1 MKLYLR
7 ASAYSVFLHA
17 IVGFGAFLY
26 SQSSESPRI
35 ISAEYLT
42 VTTVNIISENL
53 AAQTASASD
62 GLSPSFNP
70 STETPVKPVHQDI
83 EKIEESAPLKIIA
96 GQRKIKQWSK
106 TTLDNKEADTENEQ
120 KIAEAVPTV
129 EPDDRTPQSPNLAG
143 KAELSS
149 ATVSNG
155 PGKEKVTGGSDD
167 PAVPGNNKRLPDLNG
182 QGVTHDLMSSPKNI
196 YFQRN
201 YEYIRKIIARNISF
215 PASARKRRLC
225 GKIEVSFLVG
235 TEGSVADIR
244 IISSSGH
251 ALLDRN
257 VVEAVRRSAP
267 FPASPELARIVL
279 PIVFRLK

>member
-1 MKLYLR
+1 M
-7 ASAYSVFLHA
+7 VF
-17 IVGFGAFLY
+17 FGAFLY
-26 SQSSESPRI
+26 RQSSESPRI
-35 ISAEYLT
+35 ISAEYLA
-42 VTTVNIISENL
+42 VTTVNIVSENL

-62 GLSPSFNP
+62 GMSPTVNLSA
-70 STETPVKPVHQDI
+70 ETAVKPVHENI
-83 EKIEESAPLKIIA
+83 EKIEKSAPVKIIA
-96 GQRKIKQWSK
+96 GQRKIERLRES
-106 TTLDNKEADTENEQ
+106 TLDYEEADTEKEHKNG
-120 KIAEAVPTV
+120 AVAPTV
-129 EPDDRTPQSPNLAG
+129 ELNDRTSQSPKLAG
-143 KAELSS
+143 RTELSP
-149 ATVSNG
+149 ATVANG
-155 PGKEKVTGGSDD
+155 PGKEKATEGSDD
-167 PAVPGNNKRLPDLNG
+167 PAIPGNNKKLLDLDG
-182 QGVTHDLMSSPKNI
+182 QGVTRDLMNSPKDI

-215 PASARKRRLC
+215 PASARKRRLS

-257 VVEAVRRSAP
+257 VVEAVQRSAP